1 MLDTEK
7 GMAQRKKH
15 RSSIEDAA
23 KKIMNRRD
31 TSGEISDIDSSRTS
45 PYNHGHEKLN
55 LQVQD
60 RLNQF
65 RKISHRE
72 SQLELESPLGSPL
85 ESPTTGGPVEEI
97 SKLLQ
102 SGKILEVLEFLQTK
116 FSLKAHKRL
125 NLDMMLQENYQLF
138 IFMIDNCVRG
148 FYS

>member
-45 PYNHGHEKLN
+45 PYNHGHEKL
-55 LQVQD
+55 
-60 RLNQF
+60 
-65 RKISHRE
+65 ISHRE

>member
-1 MLDTEK
+1 MADTEK
-7 GMAQRKKH
+7 GMAERKKQ

-23 KKIMNRRD
+23 KKIMNRRL

-45 PYNHGHEKLN
+45 PSNHGHEKLN
-55 LQVQD
+55 WQVQD

-65 RKISHRE
+65 QKISHQE

-85 ESPTTGGPVEEI
+85 ESPTPGGPVEEI

-102 SGKILEVLEFLQTK
+102 SGKIREVLEFLQTK
-116 FSLKAHKRL
+116 FSLKAHKRS